1 MRKKTWTYNVFN
13 EWLSARELLY
23 LDNFI
28 VLSKGIH
35 MEINSGK
42 TNKTVHLKMYK
53 LLGAKSGAI
62 LE

>member
-1 MRKKTWTYNVFN
+1 MSYGEEVNLIVMRKKTRTYFM
-13 EWLSARELLY
+13 W
-23 LDNFI
+23 DNFI
-28 VLSKGIH
+28 FLSKAIH

>member
-1 MRKKTWTYNVFN
+1 MNDSLQGNYFIW
-13 EWLSARELLY
+13 
-23 LDNFI
+23 DNFI
-28 VLSKGIH
+28 FLSKDIH

-42 TNKTVHLKMYK
+42 TNKTVHLKIYK